1 MKNKNDFEYKY
12 VAPTSAER
20 KEIEN
25 IRDSYIADNIK
36 QSSKLD
42 YLRKLDS
49 KVRNIPTI
57 ISLVIG
63 IVSILIFGLGLTMIL
78 EWNLIILG
86 IVISVVGIIPMIANY
101 FVFNMTTKKLKNK
114 YSEEILKISGELL
127 GDEVR

>member
-12 VAPTSAER
+12 VAPTNAER

-25 IRDSYIADNIK
+25 IRDSYIADNTK

-63 IVSILIFGLGLTMIL
+63 VVSILIFGLGLTMIL
-78 EWNLIILG
+78 EWNLMILG